1 MLEPPLDNTGAG
13 FLGPTLSNIVA
24 EQFRRLKF
32 GDRLFYKNPL
42 AGFTPGTTSVNI

>member
-1 MLEPPLDNTGAG
+1 MLEPPLDNNGAG

-32 GDRLFYKNPL
+32 GDRLFYKSEH
-42 AGFTPGTTSVNI
+42 AGFTPGTMTG